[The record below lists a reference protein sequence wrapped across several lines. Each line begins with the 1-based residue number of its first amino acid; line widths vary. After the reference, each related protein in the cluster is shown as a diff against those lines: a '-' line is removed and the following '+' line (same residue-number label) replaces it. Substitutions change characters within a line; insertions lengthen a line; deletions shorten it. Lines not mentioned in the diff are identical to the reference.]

1 MTQAV
6 PLLEVS
12 NLTVEFSTRRGA
24 VRAVAHVDLGIGKGE
39 TVGIVGESGS
49 GKSVTSYAV
58 MRILDRAGHI
68 KEGAVHFTGVDLVA
82 ASEEQMRNLRG
93 REMSMI
99 FQNPRA
105 ALNPIRK
112 IGHQIEDVLRQH
124 SQVNSA
130 ALADKAVEMLE
141 QVRIARPRER
151 YHAYPFELSGG
162 MCQRVVI
169 ALALAC
175 RPRLLIA
182 DEPTT
187 GLDVTTQKA
196 VMDLVVE
203 LTRQHGMST
212 ILITHDL
219 GLAATYCDRVVV
231 MERGRVVESAPSQA
245 IFTAPAHP
253 YTRRLMRATPR
264 PGITLRDLLPE
275 DASAAARTT
284 AQVNALELGSRLVDN
299 SPDSPRD
306 GRACPGHPRLDR
318 GTTDV
323 DARNKSGHDGTEFD
337 SPIVKNTPPPNLQQS
352 AGAPLLLVEKLVKEY
367 PRRGVPGTL
376 RKAFRRGPAPQ
387 PETFRAVDGVSFA
400 VNRGESVGLVGE
412 SGCGKSTISSMVMRL
427 IEKTDGSIMFGDE
440 DIGEIPPKKFAR
452 LPMRKRIQMVFQ
464 DPTDSLNP
472 RFTAARAI
480 ADPIL
485 RLGEVRGRSAV
496 RARCEELARQVG
508 LPLELL
514 DRFPHQLSGG
524 QKARVGI
531 ARAIALGPDLVI
543 LDEPTAALDVS
554 VQALVLNLLQELKDS
569 LGMSYLFVSH
579 DLNVVRLLC
588 DRVIVMQAGRIV
600 EQGAT
605 EEVLH
610 APRAQYTRDLLA
622 AIPNPRFEQRM

>member
-1 MTQAV
+1 MSGPL
-6 PLLEVS
+6 PLLDVCD
-12 NLTVEFSTRRGA
+12 LTVEFSTRRGV
-24 VRAVAHVDLGIGKGE
+24 VRAVTQVNIGVGKGE

-58 MRILDRAGHI
+58 MRILDRAGRI
-68 KEGAVHFTGVDLVA
+68 AQGAVHFSGVDLIA
-82 ASEEQMRNLRG
+82 ATEDEMRSLRG
-93 REMSMI
+93 REISMV

-112 IGHQIEDVLRQH
+112 VGHQIEDVLRQH
-124 SQVNSA
+124 SQVDSSA
-130 ALADKAVEMLE
+130 LTGKAVEMLE

-196 VMDLVVE
+196 VMDLMVE
-203 LTRQHGMST
+203 LTRAQGMST

-231 MERGRVVESAPSQA
+231 MEHGKVVETAPSRA

-253 YTRRLMRATPR
+253 YTRKLMCATPR
-264 PGITLRDLLPE
+264 PGISLRDLLPE
-275 DASAAARTT
+275 DGAASAPA
-284 AQVNALELGSRLVDN
+284 
-299 SPDSPRD
+299 
-306 GRACPGHPRLDR
+306 
-318 GTTDV
+318 
-323 DARNKSGHDGTEFD
+323 
-337 SPIVKNTPPPNLQQS
+337 
-352 AGAPLLLVEKLVKEY
+352 AGALKSPSNGKAGTPLLVVEKLVKEY
-367 PRRGVPGTL
+367 PRKGAPGSL
-376 RKAFRRGPAPQ
+376 RRVLQRKPASE
-387 PETFRAVDGVSFA
+387 PETFRAVDGISFA

-412 SGCGKSTISSMVMRL
+412 SGCGKSTTSTMVMRL
-427 IEKTDGSIMFGDE
+427 IDKSDGTIMFDGM
-440 DIGEIPPKKFAR
+440 DIGVIAPKKFAE
-452 LPMRKRIQMVFQ
+452 LPLRKRIQMVFQ

-485 RLGEVRGRSAV
+485 RLDEVRGRRAV
-496 RARCEELARQVG
+496 RARCEELAVQVG

-531 ARAIALGPDLVI
+531 ARAIALNPDLII

-554 VQALVLNLLQELKDS
+554 VQAVVLNLLADLKDS

-600 EQGAT
+600 EQGPT
-605 EEVLH
+605 EKVLF
-610 APRAQYTRDLLA
+610 APQAQYTRDLLA
-622 AIPNPRFEQRM
+622 AIPHPTFM

>member
-1 MTQAV
+1 MTEAV
-6 PLLEVS
+6 PLLDVAD
-12 NLTVEFSTRRGA
+12 LTVEFSTRRGI
-24 VRAVAHVDLGIGKGE
+24 VRAVEHVDVRIAKGE

-58 MRILDRAGHI
+58 MRILDRAGRI
-68 KEGAVHFTGVDLVA
+68 AAGAVHFTGLDVRA
-82 ASEEQMRNLRG
+82 ASEDQMRNLRG

-112 IGHQIEDVLRQH
+112 VGRQIEDVLEQH
-124 SQVNSA
+124 SQVDSSA
-130 ALADKAVEMLE
+130 LTDKAIEILD

-175 RPRLLIA
+175 RPQLLIA

-187 GLDVTTQKA
+187 GLDVTTQKT
-196 VMDLVVE
+196 VMDLIVE
-203 LTRQHGMST
+203 LTKQRGMST

-231 MERGRVVESAPSQA
+231 MEKGRVVETALSRE
-245 IFTAPAHP
+245 IFTAPSHP
-253 YTRRLMRATPR
+253 YTRKLMRATPR
-264 PGITLRDLLPE
+264 PGTSLRDLLAE
-275 DASAAARTT
+275 DESSYEARPPTATPTLQGGGKPTESAARS
-284 AQVNALELGSRLVDN
+284 NG
-299 SPDSPRD
+299 
-306 GRACPGHPRLDR
+306 
-318 GTTDV
+318 
-323 DARNKSGHDGTEFD
+323 KS
-337 SPIVKNTPPPNLQQS
+337 
-352 AGAPLLLVEKLVKEY
+352 GAPLLVVEKLVKEY
-367 PRRGVPGTL
+367 PRKGLGGFAKIFQRQ
-376 RKAFRRGPAPQ
+376 PAPE
-387 PETFRAVDGVSFA
+387 PETFRAVDGISFTI
-400 VNRGESVGLVGE
+400 NRGESVGLVGE
-412 SGCGKSTISSMVMRL
+412 SGCGKSTTSTMVMRL
-427 IEKTDGSIMFGDE
+427 IDKSDGVIMFDGE
-440 DIGEIPPKKFAR
+440 DIGAIAAKAFAK
-452 LPMRKRIQMVFQ
+452 LPLRKRIQMVFQ

-485 RLGEVRGRSAV
+485 RLANLKGRESV
-496 RARCEELARQVG
+496 RARCEALARQVG
-508 LPLELL
+508 LPVELL

-531 ARAIALGPDLVI
+531 ARAIALNPELVI

-554 VQALVLNLLQELKDS
+554 VQAVVLNLLQELKDT

-588 DRVIVMQAGRIV
+588 DRVIVMRAGRIV
-600 EQGAT
+600 EQGPT
-605 EEVLH
+605 EEILVS
-610 APRAQYTRDLLA
+610 PQAQYTRDLLA
-622 AIPNPRFEQRM
+622 AIPHPTFA